1 MFGTISSVTGRR
13 TIGAM
18 LFLPLI
24 LVFLLS
30 QSTAQWIL
38 FAIAGVMV
46 WEFTGMV
53 RLSMPLRATILMDFA
68 LFALPAPYFIDLE
81 MVAGM
86 SLLPVVLGLAAL
98 VVVFVWMTTRDA
110 VAAGFSC
117 AIIACILAARGML
130 GVENGHLLLLSVAA
144 IVASCDIAAYF
155 TGRTIG
161 GPALAASIS
170 PNKTRSGAIG
180 GLVAAVLACLL
191 LRSVL
196 QINFAEAV
204 IGGVVIAVLAQS
216 GDLLESMLKRRIGV
230 KDSGNLIPGHGGFL
244 DRFDGYLLT
253 LPAVYLYI
261 LAG

>member
-68 LFALPAPYFIDLE
+68 LFALPAPYFIGLE

-86 SLLPVVLGLAAL
+86 SLLPVVLGL
-98 VVVFVWMTTRDA
+98 
-110 VAAGFSC
+110 
-117 AIIACILAARGML
+117 
-130 GVENGHLLLLSVAA
+130 
-144 IVASCDIAAYF
+144 
-155 TGRTIG
+155 
-161 GPALAASIS
+161 
-170 PNKTRSGAIG
+170 
-180 GLVAAVLACLL
+180 
-191 LRSVL
+191 
-196 QINFAEAV
+196 V
-204 IGGVVIAVLAQS
+204 IGCG
-216 GDLLESMLKRRIGV
+216 
-230 KDSGNLIPGHGGFL
+230 
-244 DRFDGYLLT
+244 
-253 LPAVYLYI
+253 
-261 LAG
+261 AGR